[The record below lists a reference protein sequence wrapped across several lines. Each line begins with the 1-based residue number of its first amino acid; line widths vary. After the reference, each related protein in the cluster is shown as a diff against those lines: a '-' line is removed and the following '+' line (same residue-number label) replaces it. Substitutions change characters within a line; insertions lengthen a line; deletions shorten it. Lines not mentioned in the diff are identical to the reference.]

1 MVLGGFGRPGRT
13 GSHPMIDRYRARSS
27 ADRDELR
34 GYYPLRHVRRIGLGA
49 LLLLGASVGIAP
61 ALAEPLACD
70 DGIKTAF
77 RPDAD
82 TSVVAVRLVK
92 KGEELL
98 APDAAK
104 PITAAADLCLVKFL
118 VGPGVTAE
126 KDSTARSYSA
136 GIGIEVWLPTQAN
149 WNERIRNYGG
159 GGWVGGGH
167 RFADKI
173 GSKVPAIVN
182 ANIGYASGTTDA
194 GQPWYQDGSFT
205 FLSDGRVNTEA
216 FRDFSVRA
224 MVEQAV
230 KTRQLVNLYYGKA
243 PKFSYYDGHSQGGRQ
258 GYKIAQDYPELY
270 DGYMIAEPALSI
282 PMFGTTALYAQIVMK
297 TDLGYTAANKTE
309 AAAFAAKVAAANRRA
324 VAACDKAGLGFLLNP
339 FQCGYDPAR
348 DAAALCAG
356 VSGNG
361 VTGSNADAATC
372 MSLKEA
378 IALDKIWF
386 GATAD
391 GSFDAAQTPDSRGGK
406 SLGKGQ
412 LWWTFTRGT
421 DIGSLITSATSV
433 SAALALQDV
442 RYAADASATS
452 AIPTTNTSTDVRNK
466 WLELDYRGLADAV
479 NKFVALDPT
488 LFSNLGTDKTDLAK
502 LRDLGR
508 KVVVYNGL
516 ADDAIPPAGSIN
528 YHERVVAAMGGHAE
542 VQKFM
547 RMYLLPGAAH
557 SSQGR
562 GYTVGGRNDAV
573 PLPKLPGN
581 ANQTPTREQ
590 DQFFTTLVDWVE
602 KGVTPG
608 EIMLTSRD
616 NSVSYPV
623 CLYPQMTTWNGSGPA
638 TQASSYSCK

>member
-1 MVLGGFGRPGRT
+1 MNGNL
-13 GSHPMIDRYRARSS
+13 MAARVAAS
-27 ADRDELR
+27 
-34 GYYPLRHVRRIGLGA
+34 
-49 LLLLGASVGIAP
+49 LLLATYCGIVP

-77 RPDAD
+77 HPDAD
-82 TSVVAVRLVK
+82 TTVVAVRLVK
-92 KGEELL
+92 QGEEL
-98 APDAAK
+98 ASQDVPK
-104 PITAAADLCLVKFL
+104 PPIKAAADLCLVKLL

-126 KDSTARSYSA
+126 KDSNARSYSK

-167 RFADKI
+167 RLADKI
-173 GSKVPAIVN
+173 GSKTPAIVN
-182 ANIGYASGTTDA
+182 ANMGYASGTTDA
-194 GQPWYQDGSFT
+194 GQPWYQDGSFA
-205 FLSDGRVNTEA
+205 FLSNGKINTEA
-216 FRDFSVRA
+216 FRDFSVRSL
-224 MVEQAV
+224 VEQAV
-230 KTRQLVNLYYGKA
+230 KTKQLVTLYYGKA
-243 PKFSYYDGHSQGGRQ
+243 PKFSYYDGHSTGGRQ
-258 GYKIAQDYPELY
+258 GFKIVQEYPELY
-270 DGYMIAEPALSI
+270 DGYMIAAPALSS

-297 TDLGYTAANKTE
+297 TDLGYTAANKAE
-309 AAAFAAKVAAANRRA
+309 AAAFAAKVDAANKRA

-339 FQCGYDPAR
+339 FKCDYDPAR
-348 DAAALCAG
+348 DPAALCAG
-356 VSGNG
+356 V
-361 VTGSNADAATC
+361 TGNADAATC
-372 MSLKEA
+372 MSAKEA
-378 IALDKIWF
+378 TALDRIWF

-391 GSFDAAQTPDSRGGK
+391 GSFDARQTADSRSGK

-421 DIGSLITSATSV
+421 AIGSLITSASTDPV
-433 SAALALQDV
+433 ALALQDV

-452 AIPTTNTSTDVRNK
+452 LIPITNGSTASRNK
-466 WLELDYRGLADAV
+466 WLELDYRGLADAA
-479 NKFVALDPT
+479 KKYTALQPK
-488 LFSNLGTDKTDLAK
+488 LFSNLATDKTDLSK

-508 KVVVYNGL
+508 KVLVYNGL

-528 YHERVVAAMGGHAE
+528 YHERVVAAMGGNAK

-562 GYTVGGRNDAV
+562 PYTVGGKNDAV

-590 DQFFTTLVDWVE
+590 DQFFTALVDWVE
-602 KGVTPG
+602 RGKAPE

-623 CLYPQMTTWNGSGPA
+623 CVYPQMTTWNGSGPA
-638 TQASSYSCK
+638 TQASSFSCK